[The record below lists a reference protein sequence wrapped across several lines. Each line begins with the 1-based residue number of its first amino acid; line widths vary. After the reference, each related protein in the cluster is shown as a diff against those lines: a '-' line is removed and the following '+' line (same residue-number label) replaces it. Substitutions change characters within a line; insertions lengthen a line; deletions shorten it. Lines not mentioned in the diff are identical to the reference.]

1 MPEFSTPYSV
11 KKSENTFSESEMI
24 RAIRFAIASEYEAI
38 QIYEEMTEN
47 IGNKDAKTIIEE
59 IIEDEKVHVVYF
71 YLSFI
76 ISCSYIQLYCIT
88 ICDFLQLLRILDPKE
103 EEYYKEGYKETLD
116 MLENKK

>member
-47 IGNKDAKTIIEE
+47 IVNKDAKTIIEE
-59 IIEDEKVHVVYF
+59 IIEDEKVHVGN
-71 YLSFI
+71 
-76 ISCSYIQLYCIT
+76 
-88 ICDFLQLLRILDPKE
+88 FLQLLRILDPKE